1 MPIVAAQIRRVRQ
14 EDWTDW
20 RRLWTDYHAYG
31 RAATPVPDTVT
42 RMTWEGFFRE
52 HEALEDRRCSM
63 RNV

>member
-14 EDWTDW
+14 EDWNDW

-31 RAATPVPDTVT
+31 RAGTPVPDTVT
-42 RMTWEGFFRE
+42 RITWEGFFRE